1 MKQQT
6 GSGARELIFSA
17 SKKDFKVQWFSGTG
31 AGGQYRNKH
40 QNCCRLTH
48 IESGI
53 TTTGQE
59 HRERPANLKAA
70 LNRMAEKLVE
80 HYGLRERP
88 QPSTSDERI
97 RTYHSPR
104 NEVKDHASGHTQPFT
119 EVVDDANIG
128 EMLESRKKAI
138 GGNDG

>member
-1 MKQQT
+1 MK
-6 GSGARELIFSA
+6 EKIFSA
-17 SKKDFKVQWFSGTG
+17 TKKDFKVQWFSGTG

-40 QNCCRLTH
+40 QNCCRITH

-70 LNRMAEKLVE
+70 FNRMAERLIE

-88 QPSTSDERI
+88 QAPTSDERI
-97 RTYHSPR
+97 RTYHEPR
-104 NEVKDHASGHTQPFT
+104 NTVKDHLTGLEQTFT
-119 EVVDDANIG
+119 EVVTDANIG
-128 EMLESRKKAI
+128 DMLEARRKAK
-138 GGNDG
+138 GGTDES

>member
-1 MKQQT
+1 MK
-6 GSGARELIFSA
+6 EKIFSA
-17 SKKDFKVQWFSGTG
+17 TKKDFRVQWFSGTG

-40 QNCCRLTH
+40 QNCCRITH
-48 IESGI
+48 LPSGI

-70 LNRMAEKLVE
+70 LTRMADKLVE

-88 QPSTSDERI
+88 QPPTSDVRI
-97 RTYHSPR
+97 RTYHAPR

-119 EVVDDANIG
+119 EVVVDGNIA

-138 GGNDG
+138 GGNDD